1 MENNCTLYRSRV
13 RSNDGQNELAYYAY
27 VPTDTVPR
35 AVIQICHGMKE
46 YVRRYELFAQ
56 EMCARGYAVCGHDHL
71 GHGETAK
78 TEDDLGFVAEKKG
91 ADLLV
96 EDLYTVTGKIRA
108 DFEGVPV
115 ILLGHS
121 MGSFVGRA
129 LVAKYPNAV
138 DGFIISGTGG
148 PESPT
153 ALGKL
158 VASMVALFRGKRYR
172 SKLLHGM
179 AMGGY
184 TKRMGEDAPRSA
196 WLTRDEE
203 IVRKYDND
211 PFCKTIFTVRGF
223 YDLFDLL
230 GGVSKKSW
238 AKKLRRDLPVLM
250 ISGDADPVGNYGKGV
265 KVVYDRLC
273 AASLTDVTLK
283 LYGDA
288 RHELLNETNRDEVIA
303 DILEWLSAHNW

>member
-1 MENNCTLYRSRV
+1 MKNNCILYRSRV
-13 RSNDGQNELAYYAY
+13 RSNDGQHELSYYAY
-27 VPTDTVPR
+27 APADTVPR

-56 EMCARGYAVCGHDHL
+56 EMCAHGYAVCGHDHL

-78 TEDDLGFVAEKKG
+78 TEDELGFIAEKKG
-91 ADLLV
+91 AELLV
-96 EDLYTVTGKIRA
+96 EDAYTITKKIRA
-108 DFEGVPV
+108 DFEGIPL

-129 LVAKYPNAV
+129 LVAKHPDAV

-158 VASMVALFRGKRYR
+158 VAGAVALLRGKRYR

-184 TKRMGEDAPRSA
+184 TNKMGENAPKSA
-196 WLTRDEE
+196 WLTRDGE
-203 IVRKYDND
+203 IVKKYDND

-230 GGVSKKSW
+230 GGVSKRSW
-238 AKKLRRDLPVLM
+238 AKKLRRDLPILM

-283 LYGDA
+283 LYPDA
-288 RHELLNETNRDEVIA
+288 RHELLNEINRDEVIA
-303 DILEWLSAHNW
+303 DVLAWLDMHNW